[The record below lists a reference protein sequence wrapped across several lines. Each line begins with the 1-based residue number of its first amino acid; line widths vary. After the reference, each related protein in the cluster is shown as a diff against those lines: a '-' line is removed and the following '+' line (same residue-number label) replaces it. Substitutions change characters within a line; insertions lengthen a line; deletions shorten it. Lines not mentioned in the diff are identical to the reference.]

1 MTKEL
6 KNIII
11 TFVAMIIIII
21 ILVGSFWFV
30 VRNSGKEYVRPP
42 HESWQLTYY
51 DKQEDGTVNTGG
63 GLVSKYVVKGDK
75 VTFYFREITTQI
87 DTKIT
92 LIVGEDEAQMTVN
105 SSYLMLENLKR

>member
-6 KNIII
+6 KANLIM
-11 TFVAMIIIII
+11 FVSLI
-21 ILVGSFWFV
+21 ILIFIIMVSIWLVLENTGDV
-30 VRNSGKEYVRPP
+30 YVRPP